1 MLIQLLVIIV
11 IYIQIILTTITLT
24 IYLLRTQ
31 IKKMYL
37 QRLEELI
44 KSPITDHIKRNQKK
58 QRIIIN

>member
-44 KSPITDHIKRNQKK
+44 KSPITDHIKRNPKK